1 MLQLSSVWMVG
12 LRFDSFIPQAKT
24 SMTSRKATI
33 LPLETVGYWGFRL
46 YALTVLVFVVKRG
59 DSIEKLL
66 CWPKYEK
73 EIMLLYFI

>member
-1 MLQLSSVWMVG
+1 
-12 LRFDSFIPQAKT
+12 
-24 SMTSRKATI
+24 MTSRKATI
-33 LPLETVGYWGFRL
+33 LPLETVGYWGFRF
-46 YALTVLVFVVKRG
+46 YALTMLVFVVKRR